1 MITKPENCSFIDP
14 SELSELNAV
23 IIDVR
28 TAEAFD
34 EVRLPGSVNHCVY
47 EVAFTENLPK
57 AYPEKQTPL
66 VVYGEGPPWQAD
78 LASVG
83 RLNALGYT
91 RVFVLQGGLA
101 RWIAEGRATEGSGP
115 APTLVKSGRFRLD
128 AKRSKVRWV
137 GRNLTNQHD
146 GSIECKHGF
155 MELDE
160 AGIPI
165 AGEVV
170 VDLTRMSCRDIE
182 DKSLAGVLIAHLQ
195 NADFFDV
202 AKFPEAGF
210 VLHACERIE
219 GASYGKPNF
228 RVSGSLSARGKSI
241 PLVLDAL
248 VEWTGEGIVFQAN
261 FDFDRVSLGACY
273 GSGRLFERLGMH
285 LVNDLV
291 SMDIGLLFEA

>member
-1 MITKPENCSFIDP
+1 MLPKAENCSFIEP
-14 SELSELNAV
+14 SELSDLNAV

-28 TAEAFD
+28 TVEAFD

-47 EVAFTENLPK
+47 EVVFTETLSK
-57 AYPEKQTPL
+57 AYPEKHVPL

-78 LASVG
+78 LAAVG

-91 RVFVLQGGLA
+91 RVFVLRGGLS
-101 RWIAEGRATEGSGP
+101 RWISEGRTTEGSDT
-115 APTLVKSGRFRLD
+115 APVSIQAGQFRLD

-146 GSIECKHGF
+146 GTVECKHGF

-160 AGIPI
+160 AGTPI

-202 AKFPEAGF
+202 AKFPEASF
-210 VLHACERIE
+210 VLHSSERMQ

-228 RVSGSLSARGKSI
+228 RVSGSLTARGRSI
-241 PLVLDAL
+241 PLVFDAL
-248 VEWTGEGIVFQAN
+248 VESTGDEIVFQAN
-261 FDFDRVSLGACY
+261 FNFDRVSLGACY

-291 SMDIGLLFEA
+291 SMDIGLVFEV